1 MPLLLPSSF
10 AIVLL
15 SVALSGQGP
24 GGQSP
29 DRPCSFASADEVSAA
44 LGTKVSAATDEKF
57 RCKYAVDKGWLE
69 TKLMDISLKMTKDIF
84 DYTKTRGKPV
94 PGLGDQAFVL
104 GATLVAKVGDVIVNV
119 DGSNLHRPPDTATLK
134 AIATKIVE
142 RIP

>member
-1 MPLLLPSSF
+1 MPLLLPSTF
-10 AIVLL
+10 AIILL
-15 SVALSGQGP
+15 SALSVQGA
-24 GGQSP
+24 GGPSP

-44 LGTKVSAATDEKF
+44 LGMKVSAATDEKF
-57 RCKYAVDKGWLE
+57 RCKYAVDQGWLE

-84 DYTKTRGKPV
+84 DYTKARGKPV

-119 DGSNLHRPPDTATLK
+119 DGSNLHRPPDTAKLK
-134 AIATKIVE
+134 AIAAKIVE

>member
-1 MPLLLPSSF
+1 MPLLLPSSL
-10 AIVLL
+10 AIILL
-15 SVALSGQGP
+15 SAALSAQGS
-24 GGQSP
+24 GGPSP

-104 GATLVAKVGDVIVNV
+104 GATLVAKVGDVIVSV
-119 DGSNLHRPPDTATLK
+119 DGSNLQRPPDTATLK
-134 AIATKIVE
+134 RIATTIVE

>member
-1 MPLLLPSSF
+1 MPLLLPSSL
-10 AIVLL
+10 AVILL
-15 SVALSGQGP
+15 SVALSAQGP
-24 GGQSP
+24 GGPSP

-44 LGTKVSAATDEKF
+44 LGMKVSAATDEKF
-57 RCKYAVDKGWLE
+57 RCKYAVDQGWLE

-84 DYTKTRGKPV
+84 DYTKARGKPV

-119 DGSNLHRPPDTATLK
+119 DGSNLHRPPDTAKLK
-134 AIATKIVE
+134 AIAAKIVE